1 MIYGR
6 RRGEDVLELR
16 HLRYFLAIAE
26 SNGFTRAATKLRITQ
41 PTLSHQIKQLE
52 REVGKPLF
60 DRVGNSVRLTEHGK
74 VFRRHA
80 EQALKDV
87 DAGLTAVAEMEGE
100 LHGELAIGVFGSFST
115 SLLPSILAEFSERHR
130 KVHIEVRQLSHAE
143 MERQL
148 ISGEIH
154 VAVGYAPATTRRV
167 VAEHLLTEP
176 LVLIVGR
183 MHPFFGRKS
192 IRLSEL
198 HDQPLALLSR
208 GSPSRQLIDRCL
220 EANKVVPRVMLE
232 MNSNEGILATVRNSA
247 LATLRV
253 ERALTGVPDMRAVRI
268 AGPTLER
275 TTAIF
280 WNRNGYRSAAA
291 QAVAELIRSAYRS
304 HDGKRTTAT
313 ATKRGK

>member
-1 MIYGR
+1 M
-6 RRGEDVLELR
+6 LELR

-26 SNGFTRAATKLRITQ
+26 NSGFTRAANRLRITQ

-52 REVGKPLF
+52 REIGSPLF
-60 DRVGNSVRLTEHGK
+60 DRVGNVVRLTEHGK
-74 VFRRHA
+74 VFRRYA
-80 EQALKDV
+80 EQALKEV
-87 DAGLTAVAEMEGE
+87 DSGLTAVAEMEGQM
-100 LHGELAIGVFGSFST
+100 HGQLAIGVFGSFSS
-115 SLLPSILAEFSERHR
+115 SLLPTILAEFSERHR
-130 KVHIEVRQLSHAE
+130 KMHIEVRQLSHSE

-148 ISGEIH
+148 ISGELH
-154 VAVGYAPATTRRV
+154 VAVGYAPATTRRI

-183 MHPFFGRKS
+183 LHPFFNRKS

-220 EANKVVPRVMLE
+220 ESNRVVPRVMLE
-232 MNSNEGILATVRNSA
+232 MNSNEGILATVRCSA

-253 ERALTGVPDMRAVRI
+253 ERALTGASDLRAVRI

-280 WNRNGYRSAAA
+280 WHRNGYRSAAA
-291 QAVAELIRSAYRS
+291 CAVADLIRRAYAG
-304 HDGKRTTAT
+304 HAGKRSSEISQ
-313 ATKRGK
+313 KRGK

>member
-1 MIYGR
+1 MSL
-6 RRGEDVLELR
+6 RGSDMLELR

-26 SNGFTRAATKLRITQ
+26 SNGFTRAATKLRLTQ

-52 REVGKPLF
+52 RELGKPLF
-60 DRVGNSVRLTEHGK
+60 ERIGNSVRLTEQGK
-74 VFRRHA
+74 VFRPHA
-80 EQALKDV
+80 EKILKEV
-87 DAGLTAVAEMEGE
+87 EAGVTAVADMEGD
-100 LHGELAIGVFGSFST
+100 LHGTLAIGVFASFSS
-115 SLLPSILAEFSERHR
+115 SLLPSILAQFSESHR
-130 KVHIEVRQLSHAE
+130 KVHVEVRQLSHTE

-148 ISGEIH
+148 VNGEIH
-154 VAVGYAPATTRRV
+154 LAVGYAPATTRSI

-183 MHPFFGRKS
+183 MHPFFGRHS
-192 IRLSEL
+192 IRLTEL
-198 HDQPLALLSR
+198 HDQPLTLLSR

-232 MNSNEGILATVRNSA
+232 MNSSEGILATVRNSA

-253 ERALTGVPDMRAVRI
+253 ERALIGASDLHAVRI

-280 WNRNGYRSAAA
+280 WNRNGYRAAAA
-291 QAVAELIRSAYRS
+291 QAVAELIRSAYQAQSRS
-304 HDGKRTTAT
+304 RTTTT
-313 ATKRGK
+313 ASKRRT